1 MPTRPITLFL
11 LLATAPLAPARGP
24 APYLAQPDAWFASTE
39 AKQVAANILS
49 QQSDL
54 GAWPK
59 NKDTTLPYTGDRA
72 KLHGTFD
79 NRTTTDELRFL
90 ARMFAATK
98 DDAYRAAFDKGFDL
112 ILTAQYPTG
121 GWPQYHPPGKGYHR
135 HITFNDDTMV
145 RLLVLLR
152 DIATNDLYRFVPAD
166 RRAASKTAFDRGIVC
181 ILKCQ
186 IVVDG
191 KPTVW
196 CAQHDEIDY
205 RPRPARVYELASLS
219 GSESVGI
226 TRLLMSLDYPSPEVV
241 RAVDGAA
248 AWFAAAKLTGIRE
261 TVVPDPKSP
270 KGRNKVVV
278 ADPAAPPLWARFYE
292 IGTNKP
298 IFSDRDGVAKPNLA
312 DIGYER
318 RNGYAW
324 YGTWPQAL
332 LEKEYPAWKMRVEGK
347 K

>member
-1 MPTRPITLFL
+1 MPRGLVLSVFL
-11 LLATAPLAPARGP
+11 LSSAGTAPARGP
-24 APYLAQPDAWFASTE
+24 APYLAKPDAWFASAE

-59 NKDTTLPYTGDRA
+59 NKDTTLPNTGDRT

-79 NRTTTDELRFL
+79 NRATTDELRFL
-90 ARMFAATK
+90 ARMVAATK
-98 DDAYRAAFDKGFDL
+98 DDACRAAFDKGLDL
-112 ILTAQYPTG
+112 ILKAQYPTG
-121 GWPQYHPPGKGYHR
+121 GWPQYHPPGRQYHR

-145 RLLVLLR
+145 RLLRFLR
-152 DIATNDLYRFVPAD
+152 DVATADLYAFVPAD
-166 RRAASKTAFDRGIVC
+166 RRAAAKTAFDRGIAC

-191 KPTVW
+191 KPTGW
-196 CAQHDEIDY
+196 CAQHDEIDL
-205 RPRPARVYELASLS
+205 RPRPARTFELASLS

-226 TRLLMSLDYPSPEVV
+226 VRLLMSLDDPSPEVV

-248 AWFAAAKLTGIRE
+248 AWFSAAKLTGIRE
-261 TVVPDPKSP
+261 TTVPVPGTP
-270 KGRNKVVV
+270 KGRDKVVD
-278 ADPAAPPLWARFYE
+278 ADPSAPPLWARFSE

-298 IFSDRDGVAKPNLA
+298 VFADRDGVAKPTLA

-318 RNGYAW
+318 RNGYSW
-324 YGTWPQAL
+324 YGSWPQAL
-332 LEKEYPAWKMRVEGK
+332 LEKEYPEWKRRLTGRK
-347 K
+347 